1 MQTQLCNCEPRQ
13 SINLPCM
20 YILASKE
27 AADAAGKHFHVTTCK
42 TSSEFIHDRY
52 VVCSFFVEIALKA
65 DAE

>member
-1 MQTQLCNCEPRQ
+1 
-13 SINLPCM
+13 M

-27 AADAAGKHFHVTTCK
+27 AANAAGKHFHVTTCK